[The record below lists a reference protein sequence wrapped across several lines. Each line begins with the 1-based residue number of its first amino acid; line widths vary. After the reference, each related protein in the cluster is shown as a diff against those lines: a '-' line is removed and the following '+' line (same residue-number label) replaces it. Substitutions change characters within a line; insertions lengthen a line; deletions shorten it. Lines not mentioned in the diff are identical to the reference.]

1 MEYIYYCVECKKFFY
16 QDATDTVQI
25 VKCIHCSSASAILC
39 EKDKESYGALTD
51 EEKEKF
57 KNEIRS
63 TYKNLQDIRKEATKR
78 EIELKKK
85 IMKNTI
91 ITTGDLKQNY
101 EIIGPVYYQ
110 ISNRGIFANEISE
123 KINEYKEAI
132 EEMKKEGIMS
142 VSMNDYGFLY
152 GNYSVGQKLFEPA
165 FYIATQ
171 ELKKRAVI
179 LGGDAVIFMR
189 QDIDIET
196 ENINNFYLQ
205 MYGTAVKICK

>member
-16 QDATDTVQI
+16 QDATETVQI

-110 ISNRGIFANEISE
+110 ISNRGIFAHEISD

-165 FYIATQ
+165 INIATQ